1 MSDTFQNWMILE
13 INDVLRQP
21 GAPLLLWCDPELAWL
36 ELLQRAAEVGFFEL
50 WAPTT
55 LADAP
60 HELELRD
67 RMYRSA
73 PAPRVV
79 WVPTARDELT
89 WFKTYELEAEEVW
102 EKSLLEALRQYGVD
116 ISYDHEL
123 ELVGLLPA
131 HAKEWFD
138 KPKHTWKELTPGNA
152 KGALV
157 DDHRMLQV
165 LAGQDGEFH
174 TLREENRF
182 DIFARRAVEDFG
194 LPNPAKLEERNWRV
208 ESLAYLLCTEAS
220 YAVPSNIP
228 SEPDRIIANG
238 LPRTRALD
246 LLKRWQSHIQYIPS
260 FETLVP
266 KADAI
271 VGLTYWARNLSKPPR
286 SYSSKA
292 VEDALFAEAVT
303 KFDRIEDVESLAKEL
318 ADSIQSFKDRERGFW
333 ASQARIKTAWRFLI
347 ELGDVAS
354 LLIESDKIEQ
364 NWNSI
369 ADALEWYSTSGW
381 KLDWAGEQL
390 FKERTDLN
398 QNLDRIRARLRRGYL
413 RTMDRIGRA
422 FSALLAADQDQ
433 LANQPSAGELV
444 LAEIENQTIPTA
456 IFFLDACRYD
466 IGYRLRELI
475 NEGEPEP
482 RAHIAPAVSPLPS
495 ITALGMAFALPI
507 SKKKLQV
514 SLSDDNKTFVVTA
527 DDFEGDL
534 KWAKERRKWLK
545 DKVGCKDW
553 LEMSEIFSDPEALKK
568 PSKTRRM
575 IAIHGDEL
583 DDHDG
588 ELELTGTD
596 EHLAR
601 YVQAV
606 RRVRDAGYSRII
618 ITTDH
623 GFFHWQPDE
632 HDVDERKPEGDIR
645 WRHRRATVGYE
656 LSHPTAIKCT
666 VSQSDLEL
674 LLPRSTNAFKTYGR
688 LGFFHGGATLQEMVI
703 PVVVANW
710 PVKTR
715 KADVVLKPVGYI
727 SSETPRIQIQA
738 ASTGQLLFFGPDSNL
753 IPRSVV
759 VKIVHAETGKLIF
772 RLSTPVVVTPE
783 GEPITIQ
790 MELIDP
796 RPNVDYGTK
805 LVVQILDADDEEPL
819 GREEVQL
826 KTEISDW

>member
-1 MSDTFQNWMILE
+1 MDTFKHWLTLE
-13 INDVLRQP
+13 INEVLRQP
-21 GAPLLLWCDPELAWL
+21 GSPLLVWCDPELAWL
-36 ELLQRAAEVGFFEL
+36 ELLQRASESGAFEL
-50 WAPTT
+50 WAPST
-55 LADAP
+55 LADTP
-60 HELELRD
+60 HELQLRD
-67 RMYRSA
+67 RMYRSE

-79 WVPTARDELT
+79 WIPTSRDELT

-102 EKSLLEALRQYGVD
+102 EKSLLEALRQYGVH
-116 ISYDHEL
+116 ISYDHEM

-131 HAKEWFD
+131 HVKEWFD
-138 KPKHTWKELTPGNA
+138 KPKNTWKELTPGNA

-165 LAGQDGEFH
+165 LAGQDGEFQS
-174 TLREENRF
+174 LKDENRF
-182 DIFARRAVEDFG
+182 DIFARRAMEDFG
-194 LPNPAKLEERNWRV
+194 LPNPSKFKEKNWRI
-208 ESLAYLLCTEAS
+208 ESLAYLLCTEAANS
-220 YAVPSNIP
+220 VPNNIP

-246 LLKRWQSHIQYIPS
+246 LLRRWQTHIQFIPS
-260 FETLVP
+260 FESLVP

-271 VGLTYWARNLSKPPR
+271 VGLTYWARNLPKPPR
-286 SYSSKA
+286 SFSSKA

-318 ADSIQSFKDRERGFW
+318 GDSIQGFKDRERGFW
-333 ASQARIKTAWRFLI
+333 SSQARVKTAWRFLI
-347 ELGDVAS
+347 ELSDVAS

-364 NWNSI
+364 AWKSL
-369 ADALEWYSTSGW
+369 ADALDWYATTGW

-413 RTMDRIGRA
+413 RTMDRIGRV
-422 FSALLAADQDQ
+422 FSALLASDHQE
-433 LANQPSAGELV
+433 LASQPTAGELV
-444 LAEIENQTIPTA
+444 LAEIANQTVPTA

-495 ITALGMAFALPI
+495 ITALGMAFALPMAR
-507 SKKKLQV
+507 KHLHV
-514 SLSDDNKTFVVTA
+514 SLADDNKSFVVKA
-527 DDFEGDL
+527 DDFTGDL
-534 KWAKERRKWLK
+534 KWAKDRRKWMK
-545 DKVGCKDW
+545 DKMGCKDW
-553 LEMSEIFSDPEALKK
+553 LEMKDVFDSEALKK

-575 IAIHGDEL
+575 IVVHGDEL

-596 EHLAR
+596 DHLAR

-606 RRVRDAGYSRII
+606 RRVRDVGYSRII

-632 HDVDERKPEGDIR
+632 HDVDDRKPEGDIR
-645 WRHRRATVGYE
+645 WKHRRAMVGYE
-656 LSHPTAIKCT
+656 LSHPTAIKMSVT
-666 VSQSDLEL
+666 RSDLDL
-674 LLPRSTNAFKTYGR
+674 LLPRSTNAFKTYGK

-703 PVVVANW
+703 PVVIANW

-715 KADVVLKPVGYI
+715 KTEVVLKPVGYI

-738 ASTGQLLFFGPDSNL
+738 ASTGQMTFFGPDSNL

-759 VKIVHAETGKLIF
+759 VKIINSETGTLIF
-772 RLSTPVVVTPE
+772 RPSKPTVVTPE
-783 GEPITIQ
+783 GQPVTIQ
-790 MELIDP
+790 MELIEP
-796 RPNVDYGTK
+796 RPNVDYGAK
-805 LVVQILDADDEEPL
+805 LIVQIFDADDEEIL

>member
-1 MSDTFQNWMILE
+1 VTDTFQNWMIFE
-13 INDVLRQP
+13 INEVLRQP
-21 GAPLLLWCDPELAWL
+21 GAPLLIWCDPELSWL
-36 ELLQRAAEVGFFEL
+36 ELLQRAAESGSFEL
-50 WAPTT
+50 WAPNT
-55 LADAP
+55 LAETP
-60 HELELRD
+60 HELQLRD
-67 RMYRSA
+67 RMFRSE

-79 WVPTARDELT
+79 WLPTSRDGIT
-89 WFKTYELEAEEVW
+89 WFKNYELEAEEVW

-116 ISYDHEL
+116 ISYDQEL
-123 ELVGLLPA
+123 EMIGLLPA

-138 KPKHTWKELTPGNA
+138 KPKNTWKEFTPGNA

-165 LAGQDGEFH
+165 LAGPEGEFQ
-174 TLREENRF
+174 LLKEENRF
-182 DIFARRAVEDFG
+182 EIFARRAIEDFG
-194 LPNPAKLEERNWRV
+194 LPNPSKFAEKNWRI
-208 ESLAYLLCTEAS
+208 ESLAYLLCTEAAS
-220 YAVPSNIP
+220 SVPNNIP
-228 SEPDRIIANG
+228 SEPERIIANG

-246 LLKRWQSHIQYIPS
+246 LLRRWQSHIQFIPS
-260 FETLVP
+260 FESLGP

-271 VGLTYWARNLSKPPR
+271 VGLTYWARNLPKPPR
-286 SYSSKA
+286 SFSSKA

-333 ASQARIKTAWRFLI
+333 SSQARVKTAWRFLI

-364 NWNSI
+364 TWKSLS
-369 ADALEWYSTSGW
+369 DPLDWYATSGW

-413 RTMDRIGRA
+413 RTMDRIGRV
-422 FSALLAADQDQ
+422 FSALLASNHQE
-433 LANQPSAGELV
+433 LASQPTAGELV
-444 LAEIENQTIPTA
+444 LAEIENQNVPTA

-482 RAHIAPAVSPLPS
+482 RAHISPAISPLPS
-495 ITALGMAFALPI
+495 ITALGMAFALPMAREN
-507 SKKKLQV
+507 LHV
-514 SLSDDNKTFVVTA
+514 SLAEDNKSFVVNA
-527 DDFEGDL
+527 DEFTGDL
-534 KWAKERRKWLK
+534 KWAKDRRKWMK
-545 DKVGCKDW
+545 DKLGCKDW
-553 LEMSEIFSDPEALKK
+553 LEMTEVFAAEALKK

-575 IAIHGDEL
+575 IVVHGDEL

-596 EHLAR
+596 DHLAR

-606 RRVRDAGYSRII
+606 RRVRDIGYSRII

-623 GFFHWQPDE
+623 GFFHWQPDD
-632 HDVDERKPEGDIR
+632 HDVDDRKPDGDIR
-645 WRHRRATVGYE
+645 WKHRRAMVGYE
-656 LSHPTAIKCT
+656 LSHPTAIKT
-666 VSQSDLEL
+666 SVTQSDLDL
-674 LLPRSTNAFKTYGR
+674 LLPRSTNAFRTYGK

-703 PVVVANW
+703 PVVIANW

-715 KADVVLKPVGYI
+715 KAEVVLKPVGYI

-738 ASTGQLLFFGPDSNL
+738 ASTGQMFLFGPESNV

-759 VKIVHAETGKLIF
+759 VKIMHSETGRLIF
-772 RLSTPVVVTPE
+772 RTSEPAVVTPE

-790 MELIDP
+790 MELIEP
-796 RPNVDYGTK
+796 RPNVAYGTK
-805 LVVQILDADDEEPL
+805 LVVQILDADDEEIL

-826 KTEISDW
+826 KTEITDW